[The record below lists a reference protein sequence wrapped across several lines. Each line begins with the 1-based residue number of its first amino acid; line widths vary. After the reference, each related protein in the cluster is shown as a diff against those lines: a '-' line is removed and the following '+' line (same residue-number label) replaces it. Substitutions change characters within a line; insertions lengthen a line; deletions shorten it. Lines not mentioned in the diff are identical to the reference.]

1 MLPAI
6 GGRCAVFSE
15 GKSRRCWGRD
25 WLSFSNFMF
34 HLLCC
39 WRGDRKQNKRGLRL
53 SELIL
58 IKSFTWLC
66 WEGILED
73 RQEGEGSLRRAPSN
87 RPLNPVS
94 PILPILPFPVLLIH
108 HELIHNELLHSEFY
122 ALHISSEFWTK
133 FNCHLFILFW
143 IRFVHLF
150 FLHFLDNLNG
160 LDFLTFNRWN
170 QCILTLLK

>member
-1 MLPAI
+1 M
-6 GGRCAVFSE
+6 E
-15 GKSRRCWGRD
+15 GA
-25 WLSFSNFMF
+25 LSFQKAKVEDAGEGIDCHSPISCSTFCAAGVEIGSKTKEDCDFLNWFQS
-34 HLLCC
+34 
-39 WRGDRKQNKRGLRL
+39 RV
-53 SELIL
+53 
-58 IKSFTWLC
+58 TWLC

-108 HELIHNELLHSEFY
+108 HELFHDELLHSEFY

-133 FNCHLFILFW
+133 FNCHLFILCW

-150 FLHFLDNLNG
+150 FFIFWIN
-160 LDFLTFNRWN
+160 
-170 QCILTLLK
+170 